1 MIVLHAGFD
10 GLDLA
15 LMGTAPPHLIQK
27 LEIAKQSALDQQRD
41 IPITVSGVE
50 VQVGPS
56 GRRGGYSCTFSTGR
70 TGAIWAVKRPRPG
83 DPWGVYVS
91 ARSRALALLGLEAV
105 RADISETAARLGFK
119 VPDHGVSLGRV
130 DFAVDLLAPD
140 FRLDPMAFVT
150 HPRTTRKTHGDLT
163 ETATN
168 GRSGSVTSVTV
179 GKMPGRQVIVYDK
192 TDEALTRGKSEWPLL
207 WNAALARMSLP
218 ERDFTDRKA
227 NRVWRVEYRLGKAGL
242 RARHDIR
249 RWSAFYDLVQ
259 GEFDQLALDASLRA
273 PTGDSN
279 RSRWPEHPLWAL
291 ARQTLAERLFAHD
304 VTVPPEAVRAIDL
317 AEKQAEFL
325 RGLTG
330 SAVTLAYLE
339 GVTPDRLPDFAAAL
353 PDRMQTFLDSHP
365 RKLPQRM
372 REAEE
377 KYGQLVGGGA
387 SQTGSRRRGS

>member
-1 MIVLHAGFD
+1 
-10 GLDLA
+10 
-15 LMGTAPPHLIQK
+15 
-27 LEIAKQSALDQQRD
+27 
-41 IPITVSGVE
+41 
-50 VQVGPS
+50 
-56 GRRGGYSCTFSTGR
+56 
-70 TGAIWAVKRPRPG
+70 
-83 DPWGVYVS
+83 
-91 ARSRALALLGLEAV
+91 
-105 RADISETAARLGFK
+105 
-119 VPDHGVSLGRV
+119 
-130 DFAVDLLAPD
+130 
-140 FRLDPMAFVT
+140 
-150 HPRTTRKTHGDLT
+150 
-163 ETATN
+163 
-168 GRSGSVTSVTV
+168 
-179 GKMPGRQVIVYDK
+179 MPGRQVIVYDK
-192 TDEALTRGKSEWPLL
+192 TDEALTKGKSEWPLL
-207 WNAALARMSLP
+207 WNAALARMGLP

-227 NRVWRVEYRLGKAGL
+227 NRVWRVEYRLGKIGL

-291 ARQTLAERLFAHD
+291 ARETLAERLFTHD

-339 GVTPDRLPDFAAAL
+339 GVTPDRFPDFAAAL

-377 KYGQLVGGGA
+377 KYGELVGGGA
-387 SQTGSRRRGS
+387 SETGSRR